1 MKEHSIK
8 MTPQAFDNKTGEPL
22 YTIEALYDALI
33 PIAEKCIQ
41 DAMKQ
46 KTILAKDTVNAIT
59 ELMTGLGG
67 EIDKVDQI
75 KARMIETFRS
85 IRYTTE
91 TESKNIRVSI
101 SDLFKITEMPDFKE
115 KIATLREIADIVT
128 IFEKSNSD
136 GGVFERVLRV
146 LLEKGLE

>member
-8 MTPQAFDNKTGEPL
+8 MTPQGFDNKTGEPL

-59 ELMTGLGG
+59 ELMNGLGG

-101 SDLFKITEMPDFKE
+101 SDLFKITEMPDFNE